1 MLILEVRGL
10 SHFPLCIPPLVT
22 VLSLHQTPV
31 IQINIK
37 RCVSDGCDTRI
48 HGIKTLGCQL
58 TRSKE
63 VSVSDASAI
72 WYLSLLTSLI
82 TASMETNPALAQTVL
97 LSTQ

>member
-1 MLILEVRGL
+1 MLFFFIY
-10 SHFPLCIPPLVT
+10 
-22 VLSLHQTPV
+22 VLTASSPV

-48 HGIKTLGCQL
+48 HGIKTLGCHL
-58 TRSKE
+58 SRAKE
-63 VSVSDASAI
+63 VTVTDASAI

-97 LSTQ
+97 LTTQ